1 LTKSKILYFIKA
13 IRGKKNILTN
23 RRPIKIAIVGPEST
37 GKSTLSVQLS
47 THYNAAY
54 VPEYARTF
62 IEGLNRPYTLE
73 DIILIS
79 KEQLQL
85 EKDAKL
91 NNSNLLF
98 CDTTLLVTKIWAEN
112 AFKVCPNFITEKWNS
127 SDYALHLLM
136 QIDLPWED
144 DPQREHPTSREFFF
158 NWYEKELV
166 ESNANYIIIS
176 GTQAQRLSNAIL
188 AIDNFLKALN
198 I

>member
-1 LTKSKILYFIKA
+1 M
-13 IRGKKNILTN
+13 TN
-23 RRPIKIAIVGPEST
+23 LKPIKIAIVGPEST
-37 GKSTLSVQLS
+37 GKSTLSEQLS
-47 THYNAAY
+47 THYKAAF
-54 VPEYARTF
+54 VAEYARTY
-62 IEGLNRPYTLE
+62 IAGLRRPYTLD

-79 KEQLQL
+79 KEQLQQ
-85 EKDAKL
+85 EKAVKL

-112 AFKVCPNFITEKWNS
+112 AFKICPNFIAENWNS
-127 SDYALHLLM
+127 NDYALHLLM

-158 NWYEKELV
+158 NWYEKELE

-176 GTQAQRLSNAIL
+176 GTKTQRLSNAIL

-198 I
+198 N